1 MTGGL
6 PHRRRDTTAV
16 PRPVT
21 TAVPRPV
28 TTAVPRLGM
37 TTALHPV
44 MTARRRRPGIITDY
58 ARLD

>member
-1 MTGGL
+1 MTDGL

-21 TAVPRPV
+21 TAVPR
-28 TTAVPRLGM
+28 LGM
-37 TTALHPV
+37 TTALHLV
-44 MTARRRRPGIITDY
+44 MIARRRRPGIITDY